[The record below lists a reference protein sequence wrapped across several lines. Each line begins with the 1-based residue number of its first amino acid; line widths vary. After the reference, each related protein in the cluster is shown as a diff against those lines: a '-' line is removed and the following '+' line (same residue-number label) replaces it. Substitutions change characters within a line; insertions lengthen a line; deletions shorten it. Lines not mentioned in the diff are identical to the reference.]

1 MASDKPIGPASGA
14 SGRPRPVVLMILDGL
29 GERAETDA
37 NAVKLARTPNL
48 DDLELRYPHGLIGTS
63 GPDVGLPPGQMGN
76 SEVGHLNFGAGRIA
90 LMDIMRVDASVA
102 DGSLGERPVIA
113 EVLEKART
121 SGGRLHLF
129 GLVSDGG
136 VHSHINQLFALIDA
150 AKKRDVPVVV
160 HAFLDGRDVQ
170 PGSAPGYLRSLEE
183 HLAGKGVIGTVSGRY
198 WAMDRDNRWERVEK
212 AYRAVVEAKG
222 ERFPSAVAGTEA
234 SLAAGKTDEFVEPFV
249 VGDYAG
255 IAVDKDSGLHF
266 NFRPDRARELTRALA
281 VSEFGEFP
289 REGSRAPLGGRYAC
303 MTTYDASLKLPVA
316 FPKETYPDIFPE
328 VIARAG
334 LTQFRCAE
342 TEKYAHVT
350 YFFNGGREA
359 PFEGEERAMIPS
371 PKDVDTYDHK
381 PEMSAAGVADAVV
394 KAVDSGGFDFV
405 LVNFANPDMVGHTG
419 VLPAAIAAVEAVD
432 AGIGRIAE
440 AVRKQ
445 GGALLITADHGNC
458 EQMLDLKTGAPHTA
472 HTLNPVPLVYVN
484 DAQRD
489 VTIRSGGRIC
499 DVAPTMLEIM
509 GLPQPAAMT
518 GTSLLAPPLR

>member
-1 MASDKPIGPASGA
+1 
-14 SGRPRPVVLMILDGL
+14 MILDGL
-29 GERAETDA
+29 GERAETNA
-37 NAVKLARTPNL
+37 NAVKLAKTPNL
-48 DDLELRYPHGLIGTS
+48 SRLEASYPHGLIGTS

-90 LMDIMRVDASVA
+90 LMDIMRIDASVA
-102 DGSLGERPVIA
+102 DGSIGTNPVLADEMERA
-113 EVLEKART
+113 KQA
-121 SGGRLHLF
+121 GGRLHLL
-129 GLVSDGG
+129 GLVSNGG
-136 VHSHINQLFALIDA
+136 VHSHINQLFAIIDA

-170 PGSAPGYLRSLEE
+170 PGTGPGYLRALEG
-183 HLAGKGVIGTVSGRY
+183 HLAGKGVIGTISGRY

-212 AYRAVVEAKG
+212 AYRAIAEARG
-222 ERFPSAVAGTEA
+222 ERHFSAVAGTEA
-234 SLAAGKTDEFVEPFV
+234 SLKAGKTDEFVEPFV

-255 IAVDKDSGLHF
+255 VVPGKDTALHF

-281 VSEFGEFP
+281 IDTFDGFTRSP
-289 REGSRAPLGGRYAC
+289 DRAPFSGRYAC
-303 MTTYDASLKLPVA
+303 MTTYDASLHLPIA
-316 FPKETYPDIFPE
+316 FPKESYPDIFPE

-350 YFFNGGREA
+350 YFFNGGREEA
-359 PFEGEERAMIPS
+359 FPGEERVMIPS
-371 PKDVDTYDHK
+371 PKEVDTYDQK

-394 KAVDSGGFDFV
+394 KAVDSGTFDFI
-405 LVNFANPDMVGHTG
+405 LVNFANPDMVGHSG

-432 AGIGRIAE
+432 VGIGRIAE
-440 AVRKQ
+440 AVKKQ

-458 EQMLDLKTGAPHTA
+458 EQMIDFETGAPHTS
-472 HTLNPVPLVYVN
+472 HTLNPVPLVYMN

-489 VTIRSGGRIC
+489 AKLRTGGRIC
-499 DVAPTMLEIM
+499 DVAPTMLAIM

-518 GTSLLAPPLR
+518 GISLLEPSDR